1 MKREIRSTV
10 GNVELRDD
18 GENGQTITGYAAVY
32 HRSGDPS
39 TEYELWQ
46 GARERIM
53 PGAFDEAVKADD
65 VRALF
70 NHDPSMVL
78 GRNKAGTLR
87 LSVDNV
93 GLRYE
98 VTPANT
104 SVYKDVVEFLK
115 RGDVDG
121 SSFQFRTIE
130 DNWKREGGMEIR
142 ELRKVQL
149 FDVGPVSFPAYEG
162 ASSGVR
168 SAEDAADA
176 KRSREEWQASLQ
188 AEREACDKRLRE
200 IRLKELADF

>member
-10 GNVELRDD
+10 GNVELRED
-18 GENGQTITGYAAVY
+18 GDSGPVITGYAAVY

-53 PGAFDEAVKADD
+53 PGAFDEAIKKDD

-87 LSVDNV
+87 LSVDDI

-104 SVYKDVVEFLK
+104 SIYKDVVELLK

-130 DNWKREGGMEIR
+130 DKWTREGNSEIR

-168 SAEDAADA
+168 SDEDAQDA
-176 KRSREEWQASLQ
+176 KRSRDEWQASVK

-200 IRLKELADF
+200 IRLKDLADF

>member
-1 MKREIRSTV
+1 
-10 GNVELRDD
+10 
-18 GENGQTITGYAAVY
+18 
-32 HRSGDPS
+32 
-39 TEYELWQ
+39 
-46 GARERIM
+46 M
-53 PGAFDEAVKADD
+53 PGAFDEAIKKDD

-70 NHDPSMVL
+70 NHDPSAVL

-87 LSVDNV
+87 LSVDDV

-104 SVYKDVVEFLK
+104 SIYKDVVEHLK

-130 DNWKREGGMEIR
+130 DKWTREGNSEIR

-168 SAEDAADA
+168 SDEDAQDA
-176 KRSREEWQASLQ
+176 KRSRDEWQASVK
-188 AEREACDKRLRE
+188 AERDACDKRLRE
-200 IRLKELADF
+200 IRLKDLADF

>member
-1 MKREIRSTV
+1 MKRETRSTV

-18 GENGQTITGYAAVY
+18 GENGQTITGYAAVF
-32 HRSGDPS
+32 HRPGDAR

-46 GARERIM
+46 GARERII
-53 PGAFDEAVKADD
+53 PGAFDDALKSDD

-70 NHDPSMVL
+70 NHDPSAVL
-78 GRNKAGTLR
+78 GRKKAGTLR
-87 LSVDNV
+87 LSVDDI

-104 SVYKDVVEFLK
+104 STYKDVVELLK

-130 DNWKREGGMEIR
+130 DKWKREGNSDIR

-149 FDVGPVSFPAYEG
+149 LDVGPVSFPAYDG

-168 SAEDAADA
+168 SDEDAQDA
-176 KRSREEWQASLQ
+176 KRSRDEWQANVL
-188 AEREACDKRLRE
+188 AEREQLDRRLRE
-200 IRLKELADF
+200 IRLKELAD